1 MYCCSSNMV
10 YKQIKMDMVSF
21 NNFNL
26 GKSSCCTRNLF
37 PHRSYDRSTCDAC
50 HHHDA
55 RSLLLHLHC
64 SARLRPR
71 MWIPRV
77 CSLSTSKR
85 PPPQYHCL
93 QSRHRLCL
101 FCSTPP
107 WQSLSWHL
115 RWQKLDGCL
124 FFDRSLQRQSNF
136 SCRCP
141 RSSSGR
147 RSPPSLLRRIQRT
160 CPRICS
166 RILKMILKA
175 GHCWRKRFQRSKQM
189 SKNKML
195 VLKFY
200 PSFVQQG
207 IF

>member
-107 WQSLSWHL
+107 RQSLSWRS

-124 FFDRSLQRQSNF
+124 FSCPEQLNRWPCHSLTHSLTQSQYFYFWHTKND
-136 SCRCP
+136 P
-141 RSSSGR
+141 RDLW
-147 RSPPSLLRRIQRT
+147 PLRHLIRVMR
-160 CPRICS
+160 
-166 RILKMILKA
+166 
-175 GHCWRKRFQRSKQM
+175 GHELTEKD
-189 SKNKML
+189 L
-195 VLKFY
+195 PTYL
-200 PSFVQQG
+200 QG
-207 IF
+207 VF